1 MSRIR
6 NGILCLSRAVGQSV
20 IVTAPDGQRVEVM
33 YAGKRGPDIVLAF
46 RAPQS
51 FEVNRL
57 ELQEIKDLERLHE
70 AEKVSE
76 ETRSSGNSPADESA
90 SKRSDP

>member
-33 YAGKRGPDIVLAF
+33 YTGMRGPDIVLAF
-46 RAPQS
+46 RAPRC
-51 FEVNRL
+51 FEINRL
-57 ELQEIKDLERLHE
+57 EIQEIKDLERLHD
-70 AEKVSE
+70 AKKVSE
-76 ETRSSGNSPADESA
+76 EGRSECSGAADES
-90 SKRSDP
+90 SSERSDT